1 MLKGKKQG
9 VVRETPGIRVLGKRS
24 FMQRFT
30 QAERIA
36 IRNSTDDIVID
47 IHEDLKMTSFVDLDH
62 PDTGA
67 SLDYLTAIGLLVAGR
82 KDEMLVDG
90 EESEKYEP

>member
-1 MLKGKKQG
+1 MITIGTNYNPPKPP
-9 VVRETPGIRVLGKRS
+9 VIRVLGKRS

-62 PDTGA
+62 PDTEA
-67 SLDYLTAIGLLVAGR
+67 SLRYLTFIGLLAEGR
-82 KDEMLVDG
+82 KEEMLVDG
-90 EESEKYEP
+90 EEAEKYKP